1 MKKKLYKVS
10 FFLLLIA
17 LFTFLECQIREE
29 EKEIQQTNKEPVA
42 HIAVGRWSDVK
53 NSCIYRYILNSFRNS
68 FYSSLFKYTW
78 LWRKREGWGM
88 NNDSIL
94 KAMSI
99 PYKTFSDMIRI
110 SNYYEDKGF
119 KVEIMDDIEVVY
131 IEQTRRVKD
140 GKIFKK
146 KYRRRN

>member
-1 MKKKLYKVS
+1 
-10 FFLLLIA
+10 
-17 LFTFLECQIREE
+17 
-29 EKEIQQTNKEPVA
+29 
-42 HIAVGRWSDVK
+42 
-53 NSCIYRYILNSFRNS
+53 
-68 FYSSLFKYTW
+68 
-78 LWRKREGWGM
+78 M

-99 PYKTFSDMIRI
+99 PYSTFSDMIRI

-131 IEQTRRVKD
+131 IEQTRRVKN

-146 KYRRRN
+146 KYSRHN

>member
-1 MKKKLYKVS
+1 
-10 FFLLLIA
+10 
-17 LFTFLECQIREE
+17 
-29 EKEIQQTNKEPVA
+29 
-42 HIAVGRWSDVK
+42 
-53 NSCIYRYILNSFRNS
+53 
-68 FYSSLFKYTW
+68 
-78 LWRKREGWGM
+78 M

-131 IEQTRRVKD
+131 IEQTRRVKN

-146 KYRRRN
+146 IYRRHN

>member
-1 MKKKLYKVS
+1 
-10 FFLLLIA
+10 
-17 LFTFLECQIREE
+17 
-29 EKEIQQTNKEPVA
+29 
-42 HIAVGRWSDVK
+42 
-53 NSCIYRYILNSFRNS
+53 
-68 FYSSLFKYTW
+68 
-78 LWRKREGWGM
+78 M

-99 PYKTFSDMIRI
+99 PYNTFSDMIRI

-146 KYRRRN
+146 KYRRHN

>member
-1 MKKKLYKVS
+1 
-10 FFLLLIA
+10 
-17 LFTFLECQIREE
+17 
-29 EKEIQQTNKEPVA
+29 
-42 HIAVGRWSDVK
+42 
-53 NSCIYRYILNSFRNS
+53 
-68 FYSSLFKYTW
+68 
-78 LWRKREGWGM
+78 M

-99 PYKTFSDMIRI
+99 PYNTFSDMIRI

-131 IEQTRRVKD
+131 IEQTRRIKN

-146 KYRRRN
+146 KHSRHN